1 MKVLFIKGWEIPEH
15 DCVLG
20 RSTSSRKGED
30 DNGEDVSREMYVQLW
45 GVGGH
50 LEDSR
55 ESGKLIIE

>member
-30 DNGEDVSREMYVQLW
+30 DNGENTLDGE
-45 GVGGH
+45 VGLTFGARKRN
-50 LEDSR
+50 L
-55 ESGKLIIE
+55 